1 MTIQQEYRTFAKERM
16 RRMENIFTA
25 KTVEEAIELACDRL
39 GVEQNELEI
48 EVVEKPQKKLFG
60 GYKGEAKIKV
70 TVISDKDETDSGVSS
85 ENEANVSHVKTSV
98 SISNIDSIEKIRLA
112 KEYVTNVL
120 KALGIEKFE
129 INSSRGED
137 DTIVLDIVGDKLG
150 TVIGRRGETLDS
162 LQYLAIL
169 ASNRQ
174 NEPYLRISL
183 DCNGYREKRKE
194 TLEKLAE
201 RTSAKV
207 LKQCRRVTLEPMNP
221 YERRVIHSK
230 VSAIE
235 GVTSHSTGDEPYRRV
250 VISSIAKPQRSDR
263 RREGSSEKRTEK
275 KEYTGNTTSYQ
286 KSKSFSTSFERE
298 YKREKSVDSTGNV
311 GDFSKE
317 TVEQEKSAKLYGKI
331 EL

>member
-1 MTIQQEYRTFAKERM
+1 
-16 RRMENIFTA
+16 MENIFTA
-25 KTVEEAIELACDRL
+25 KTVELAIETACERL
-39 GVEQNELEI
+39 GVEQDELEI
-48 EVVEKPQKKLFG
+48 EVLEKPQKRLFG

-70 TVISDKDETDSGVSS
+70 TVISDEEPEAETSLEVDK
-85 ENEANVSHVKTSV
+85 KTSP
-98 SISNIDSIEKIRLA
+98 IKSNMSDADIDGIEKIRLA

-120 KALGIEKFE
+120 TALGIEKFE
-129 INSSRGED
+129 INSSRGAD
-137 DTIVLDIVGDKLG
+137 DTIVLDIVGEKLG

-230 VSAIE
+230 VSTIE

-250 VISSIAKPQRSDR
+250 VISSIAKPQRTDR
-263 RREGSSEKRTEK
+263 RRDRDFGDKRGEK

-298 YKREKSVDSTGNV
+298 YKREKSFDSTGNV